1 MAGAKRLINS
11 VRFRRLAAPPAALLI
26 AIVLAPPAHA
36 DGRATAEIR
45 QAPSADCLIR
55 VGKAY
60 LDPDN
65 VIEPAMILV
74 RGGEIAAIGQRMDA
88 PDDLRIIDAPDAVVT
103 AGLIDANVNAA
114 AFRNYTGPEQETEC
128 TPELRVLDAID
139 LDDRLLAELAASGVT
154 TIYVSAEPTAVIG
167 ARGCI
172 LRTGGPIAARVL
184 DAATGIKVSVGREPI
199 YRRGFNRGPF
209 GQITHMTRRPTTRM
223 GLVWTIRKSFHD
235 AQAAERGES
244 PGTRGEG
251 SPSDE
256 ALPHLVSALKGKEPI
271 RVQARQLLDIQT
283 ALRVANE
290 FSFTFILEEGT
301 DAPRCVDALE
311 KLNVPVIYGPIFD
324 YPSGFRAGTGE
335 TRNHRYSAPAE
346 LRRAGLTMA
355 LSAGDMTG
363 EAGLP
368 QQAAYAV
375 RFGLS
380 RAQALAAVTTTPA
393 KLLGINERA
402 GTLAKG
408 RPADLVVW
416 SGEPFE
422 ATTRAMAVLIG
433 GHIVVDRAAE

>member
-1 MAGAKRLINS
+1 MVGRARHFGAIRFSRLVS
-11 VRFRRLAAPPAALLI
+11 TAAALMI
-26 AIVLAPPAHA
+26 AHTLAMPAYA
-36 DGRATAEIR
+36 DGRAIAEPI
-45 QAPSADCLIR
+45 QAVPPECLLR

-60 LDPDN
+60 LDPEN
-65 VIEPAMILV
+65 VIEPAMILI
-74 RGGEIAAIGQRMDA
+74 RGGEIAAIGKRIDA

-103 AGLIDANVNAA
+103 AGLIDANVCAA

-128 TPELRVLDAID
+128 TPDLRVLDAID
-139 LDDRLLAELAASGVT
+139 LDDQLLAELAASGVT

-167 ARGCI
+167 ARGCL

-184 DAATGIKVSVGREPI
+184 VAATGIKVSVGREPI

-256 ALPHLVSALKGKEPI
+256 TLPHLVSALKGKEPI

-290 FSFTFILEEGT
+290 FSYTFILEEGT
-301 DAPRCVDALE
+301 DAPRCADALK

-324 YPSGFRAGTGE
+324 YPTGFRAGTGE
-335 TRNHRYSAPAE
+335 TRNYRYSAPAE
-346 LRRAGLTMA
+346 LQRAGLTMA

-368 QQAAYAV
+368 LQAAYAV
-375 RFGLS
+375 RFGLT
-380 RAQALAAVTTTPA
+380 RQQALAAVTTTPA
-393 KLLGINERA
+393 KLLGISERA

-422 ATTRAMAVLIG
+422 ATTRATAVLID
-433 GHIVVDRAAE
+433 GHIVVDRTAE